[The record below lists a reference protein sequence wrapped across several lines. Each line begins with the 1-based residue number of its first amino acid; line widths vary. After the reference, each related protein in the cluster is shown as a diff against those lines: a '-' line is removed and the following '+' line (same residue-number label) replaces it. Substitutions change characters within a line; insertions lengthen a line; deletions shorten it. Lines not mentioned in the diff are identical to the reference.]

1 MSPITYKFPFIAMG
15 NMASQTARAAARA
28 AASFAAKEKKKR
40 VALANAAKIRGKVW
54 QKNRSHNDPTIT
66 IIINILE
73 KPENTEIMRLALYK
87 YNKITRLYPPKDN
100 MNKMPVGKLCEKI
113 TYKDLFQKIN
123 FKCEDLDKSGESGS
137 SYINDLHLI
146 NDEENINQRFSI
158 KTTKAGGKIIII
170 NKKNKSSHDF
180 ENVYFI
186 IIHIEECKM
195 YIFRHTDEIFG
206 KYVKNNDAT
215 VEYTSGLITYLKNN
229 KNYHY
234 KFPELTD
241 MQKREL
247 ELVKPEDPYEILY
260 ERIFH

>member
-1 MSPITYKFPFIAMG
+1 MSSTVTKFIFPFEAMG
-15 NMASQTARAAARA
+15 KMAFQTARAV
-28 AASFAAKEKKKR
+28 SFAAKVAKNKR

-73 KPENTEIMRLALYK
+73 KPENTEIMRLVLYK
-87 YNKITRLYPPKDN
+87 YNKIIRLYPPKDN

-146 NDEENINQRFSI
+146 NDDENINQRFSI
-158 KTTKAGGKIIII
+158 KTTKAGGNIIII
-170 NKKNKSSHDF
+170 NKKNKSVHPL
-180 ENVYFI
+180 ENIYFI

-206 KYVKNNDAT
+206 KYVKNKDAS

-247 ELVKPEDPYEILY
+247 ELVKSEDPYEILY
-260 ERIFH
+260 ERTFH